1 MIFAFD
7 MDGTVCTSV
16 ERAEYNKAKPIQD
29 MIDIIN
35 RLYDDSHII
44 KIYTARGQTTGID
57 QEEFT
62 RKQLK
67 EFGVKYHELVMG
79 KTHFD
84 LLIDDKCITPSDFKI
99 LHKHLI

>member
-7 MDGTVCTSV
+7 CDGTLCTQID
-16 ERAEYNKAKPIQD
+16 EADYTQAQPIQN

-35 RLYDDSHII
+35 RLYDIGHFI
-44 KIYTARGQTTGID
+44 KIYTSRGQTTGID

-79 KTHFD
+79 KTQYD
-84 LLIDDKCITPSDFKI
+84 LFVDDRAMFSSDFI
-99 LHKHLI
+99 RMYKHLV